1 MECEACDTNIA
12 VWSVCVD
19 EKRTTM
25 FGVCDDCFDEHWVCW
40 TAFARKM
47 CRSCNSPNEPGVNH
61 CSYACKVSDCGFDTE
76 PTCWYCDGPTESGEN
91 YCSYACKV
99 NDCGCKAD
107 PTCCGDDE

>member
-1 MECEACDTNIA
+1 MECEACDKNTA

-19 EKRTTM
+19 EKRTTT
-25 FGVCDDCFDEHWVCW
+25 FAVCDDCFKEHRVCW
-40 TAFARKM
+40 TAFVWRM
-47 CRSCNSPNEPGVNH
+47 
-61 CSYACKVSDCGFDTE
+61 
-76 PTCWYCDGPTESGEN
+76 CWYCDGPTEYGVN

>member
-12 VWSVCVD
+12 TWTVCV
-19 EKRTTM
+19 EQKCTTK
-25 FGVCDDCFDEHWVCW
+25 FDVCDDCFKEHSECW
-40 TAFARKM
+40 TAFVRRM
-47 CRSCNSPNEPGVNH
+47 
-61 CSYACKVSDCGFDTE
+61 
-76 PTCWYCDGPTESGEN
+76 CWYCDKPIEYGVN